1 MFLLFPGLFY
11 IMGLEVNEVLKR
23 IFRYKRIWLLL
34 LAPLGLILT
43 LAAKLDSG
51 WVEKIHAG
59 YVYPFFANILG
70 WLLSLAPF
78 SVLEILILLLIAG
91 ALFYLVWVIVGLC
104 RHKAEWKG
112 RLYRFGLNVLAAG
125 SVVYFG
131 FVLFMGLN
139 YHRASITEYLDLTV
153 QKSTEEELYQL
164 CELLVNDCN
173 FYRAQLEEDE
183 NGVALLQDGGFYE
196 TADSARQAYSAL
208 EQEIPVLEAADVR
221 NKPLLTSKLFSMA
234 LTTGIYIPFE
244 SGINVDVPAYTVPA
258 TMCHELTHFRGFMR
272 EDEANF
278 LAYLACMGSERA
290 DFRYSGSLLAFE
302 FAFTALYDENREL
315 AQKIAQQCEAG
326 LLRDIRA
333 EDDYWDQYR
342 NTVISEVTGE
352 IYEGYLQSNDQQSGR
367 KSYGEMID
375 LLLAYYR
382 NFNET

>member
-1 MFLLFPGLFY
+1 M
-11 IMGLEVNEVLKR
+11 LKR
-23 IFRYKRIWLLL
+23 IFQYKRIWLLL

-43 LAAKLDSG
+43 LAAKLNSG
-51 WVEKIHAG
+51 WVESIHAK
-59 YVYPFFANILG
+59 YVYPFFANTLG
-70 WLLSLAPF
+70 WLLSLVPF
-78 SVLEILILLLIAG
+78 SVLEILILLLFAG
-91 ALFYLVWVIVGLC
+91 ALFYIVWVIVGVC
-104 RHKAEWKG
+104 RHKAAWKG
-112 RLYRFGLNVLAAG
+112 RLYRFGLNALAAA

-139 YHRASITEYLDLTV
+139 YYRASIAEYLDLTV
-153 QKSTEEELYQL
+153 QKSTKEELYDL

-183 NGVALLQDGGFYE
+183 TGTALLQEGDFYE
-196 TADSARQAYSAL
+196 TADSARNAYAAL
-208 EQEIPVLEAADVR
+208 EQEIPVLAAVDVR
-221 NKPLLTSKLFSMA
+221 NKPLLTSKLFSMT

-278 LAYLACMGSERA
+278 LAYLACMDSEQA

-302 FAFTALYDENREL
+302 YAFNALYSEDQEL
-315 AQKIAQQCEAG
+315 AKEIALQCDAG
-326 LLRDIRA
+326 ILRDIQA
-333 EDDYWDQYR
+333 EDDYWEQYR
-342 NTVISEVTGE
+342 DTVVSQVSGE
-352 IYEGYLQSNDQQSGR
+352 IYNGYLQSNNQESGL

-382 NFNET
+382 NFSET